1 MQAEKLV
8 SESDIF
14 IDQEFQD
21 EQEYFEVVTQHL
33 LKEGKVKA
41 IFLESILQR
50 ERSYPTGLDTGEIKV
65 AIPHTDYTNAN
76 TTQLVVTTFKSPVG
90 FHQMDDPDYV
100 IPVNVAI
107 MILFNNPEKQPQM
120 LKYIMGIVQSQE
132 NLHEIINT
140 KDVKSMK
147 QLFEN
152 FGG

>member
-1 MQAEKLV
+1 
-8 SESDIF
+8 
-14 IDQEFQD
+14 
-21 EQEYFEVVTQHL
+21 
-33 LKEGKVKA
+33 
-41 IFLESILQR
+41 
-50 ERSYPTGLDTGEIKV
+50 
-65 AIPHTDYTNAN
+65 
-76 TTQLVVTTFKSPVG
+76 
-90 FHQMDDPDYV
+90 
-100 IPVNVAI
+100 

>member
-1 MQAEKLV
+1 
-8 SESDIF
+8 
-14 IDQEFQD
+14 
-21 EQEYFEVVTQHL
+21 
-33 LKEGKVKA
+33 
-41 IFLESILQR
+41 
-50 ERSYPTGLDTGEIKV
+50 
-65 AIPHTDYTNAN
+65 
-76 TTQLVVTTFKSPVG
+76 
-90 FHQMDDPDYV
+90 MDDPDYV